1 MSLARRAVLAAAA
14 LAALAA
20 AVVLALVA
28 EDARRWPERVHKGD
42 VSALESAA
50 LSRRIGRDRE
60 QRFGFLRRGGT
71 RRQRERERERR
82 PLSILPKPNPWGT
95 GFFSTYA
102 ERTLGLEEQLQL
114 RRALQA
120 VLRTRPGTERHEGLQ
135 LRQGEAESLLT
146 EVIKRDT
153 DARRRSMAANWL
165 GILLFENV
173 MLSASNP
180 ELLGRSLAAFEAAVL
195 LDPRNDDAKFNVEQL
210 LTLRPDSEEEKER
223 EKDKGRARGQAGE
236 DRPGTGY

>member
-1 MSLARRAVLAAAA
+1 MSLARRALLAAFG

-20 AVVLALVA
+20 AALLALVA
-28 EDARRWPERVHKGD
+28 EDARRWPERVRKGD

-50 LSRRIGRDRE
+50 LSRRIGRERE
-60 QRFGFLRRGGT
+60 ERFGLLRRGGAG
-71 RRQRERERERR
+71 RQRERERERR
-82 PLSILPKPNPWGT
+82 PLSILPSPNPWGE
-95 GFFSTYA
+95 GLFSTYA
-102 ERTLGLEEQLQL
+102 ERTLGLEEQLDL

-120 VLRTRPGTERHEGLQ
+120 VLRTRAGTERHEGLQ

-153 DARRRSMAANWL
+153 DARRRSIAANWL